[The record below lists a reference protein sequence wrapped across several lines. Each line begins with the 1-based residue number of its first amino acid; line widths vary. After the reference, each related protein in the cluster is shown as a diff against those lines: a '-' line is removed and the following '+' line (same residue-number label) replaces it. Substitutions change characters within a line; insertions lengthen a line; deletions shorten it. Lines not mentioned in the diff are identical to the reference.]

1 MLSTVSP
8 AKLNSPCAF
17 MLNKS
22 HFSTIKIL
30 SIPASGIPK
39 KCLTFSHK
47 PLWRFS
53 SYRHRHSA
61 LGWSLR
67 ASPTA
72 SSRGKTITSCSVC
85 AEGSQKQKPTHT
97 YTHFFFSFLSINLS
111 LQINSCPAQ
120 SAGKYARSSCSSWR
134 FQIFIFSKDGSSPP
148 APQQRALLVPVLKSP
163 DVDTQF
169 LT

>member
-47 PLWRFS
+47 PLWCFS

-97 YTHFFFSFLSINLS
+97 YTHFFFPFFQSTYPYRSIPARHRVLVNTPAVAAAVGIFKYSSFQRMALLPQPLSRELCSFL
-111 LQINSCPAQ
+111 
-120 SAGKYARSSCSSWR
+120 CSNR
-134 FQIFIFSKDGSSPP
+134 LP
-148 APQQRALLVPVLKSP
+148 
-163 DVDTQF
+163 
-169 LT
+169 